1 MSGKSYKISVIV
13 PVYNKEAY
21 LRECVD
27 SILAQDYRNM
37 EVILVDD
44 ASTDG
49 SGDICDSYGRKERV
63 QVIHQENGGPTAA
76 CVAGMQTASGDYY
89 MFVDS
94 DDYVEPDML
103 SGMAAHL
110 TGEKGE
116 IVCCNH
122 LLEKQK
128 KTEPVYSAVA
138 PGVYEK
144 EALRT
149 QIQARLIGQERKAVP
164 LSRCMKLC
172 EKSVFEGNEAYYDY
186 SIRFGDDSHMMYPAF
201 LNSSR
206 VVILKDALYYHYRY
220 VEGSIIHRYDGTIY
234 ESVQKLM
241 DSLTKAARQKQAPD
255 GEAALDREYC
265 YMLLY
270 VMKNELR
277 NPDKGYKTRIRE
289 IFGEKE
295 NRERILNTPLYL
307 RERANVLL
315 YLGAMHPQSMLPGIL
330 RFLFKAY
337 DRKSGGKK

>member
-1 MSGKSYKISVIV
+1 MRGKSYRISVIV
-13 PVYNKEAY
+13 PVYNKESW

-27 SILAQDYRNM
+27 SILAQGYRNM

-49 SGDICDSYGRKERV
+49 SGNICDSYGRKERV
-63 QVIHQENGGPTAA
+63 RVIHQENGGPTAA
-76 CVAGMQTASGDYY
+76 CVAGMQAASGDYY

-110 TGEKGE
+110 TGVKGE

-128 KTEPVYSAVA
+128 KTEPVYSAIP
-138 PGVYEK
+138 PGIYEG

-149 QIQARLIGQERKAVP
+149 KIKARLIGQEQKVIP

-172 EKSVFEGNEAYYDY
+172 EKSVFEGNEKYYDY
-186 SIRFGDDSHMMYPAF
+186 SMRFGDDSHMMYPAF

-206 VVILKDALYYHYRY
+206 VVVLKDALYYHYRY
-220 VEGSIIHRYDGTIY
+220 VEGSIIHRYDGAIY

-241 DSLTKAARQKQAPD
+241 ASLTKAAAEKQAPD
-255 GEAALDREYC
+255 REEALEREYC

-277 NPDKGYKTRIRE
+277 NPEKGYRARILE

-295 NRERILNTPLYL
+295 NRERLLHTPLYL
-307 RERANVLL
+307 QDRTNVLL
-315 YLGAMHPQSMLPGIL
+315 YLGAMHFRSILPGIL
-330 RFLFKAY
+330 RLLFRMY
-337 DRKSGGKK
+337 DRKA

>member
-1 MSGKSYKISVIV
+1 MNGKSYKISVIV

-21 LRECVD
+21 LRACVD

-49 SGDICDSYGRKERV
+49 SGGICDSYGKKERV
-63 QVIHQENGGPTAA
+63 RVIHQENGGPTAA
-76 CVAGMQTASGDYY
+76 CVAGMQAADGDYY

-103 SGMAAHL
+103 SGMVSHL
-110 TGEKGE
+110 AGVKGE

-128 KTEPVYSAVA
+128 KTAPVYSAIA
-138 PGVYEK
+138 PGAYEK
-144 EALRT
+144 EKLET
-149 QIQARLIGQERKAVP
+149 QVKARLIGQERKVIP

-206 VVILKDALYYHYRY
+206 VVILQDALYYHYRY
-220 VEGSIIHRYDGTIY
+220 VDGSIIHRYDAGIY

-241 DSLTKAARQKQAPD
+241 ASLKAAAGKKQAPD
-255 GEAALDREYC
+255 AKAALDREYC

-270 VMKNELR
+270 VLKNELR
-277 NPDKGYKTRIRE
+277 SPDKGYRRRIRE
-289 IFGEKE
+289 IFTEAG

-307 RERANVLL
+307 RDKANVLL
-315 YLGAMHPQSMLPGIL
+315 YLGAMHPQSVLIGIL
-330 RFLFKAY
+330 RLLFKIY
-337 DRKSGGKK
+337 DKKA

>member
-1 MSGKSYKISVIV
+1 MNGKSYKISVIV
-13 PVYNKEAY
+13 PVYNKESY
-21 LRECVD
+21 LRACVD

-49 SGDICDSYGRKERV
+49 SSGICDGYGKKERV
-63 QVIHQENGGPTAA
+63 RVIHQENGGPTAA
-76 CVAGMQTASGDYY
+76 CVAGMQAAAGDYY

-103 SGMAAHL
+103 SGMASHL
-110 TGEKGE
+110 AGVKGE

-128 KTEPVYSAVA
+128 KTVPVYSAIA

-144 EALRT
+144 EKLET
-149 QIQARLIGQERKAVP
+149 QVKARLIGQERKAIP

-220 VEGSIIHRYDGTIY
+220 VDGSIIHRYDAGIY

-241 DSLTKAARQKQAPD
+241 ASLKAAAGKKQAPD
-255 GEAALDREYC
+255 AQAALDREYC

-270 VMKNELR
+270 VLKNELR
-277 NPDKGYKTRIRE
+277 SPDKGYKGRIRE
-289 IFGEKE
+289 IFTEAG

-307 RERANVLL
+307 RDRANVLL
-315 YLGAMHPQSMLPGIL
+315 YLGAMHPQSALIGIL
-330 RFLFKAY
+330 RILFKVY
-337 DRKSGGKK
+337 DRKR

>member
-1 MSGKSYKISVIV
+1 MNGKPYRISVIV

-27 SILAQDYRNM
+27 SLLAQNYRNM
-37 EVILVDD
+37 EIILVDD
-44 ASTDG
+44 ASTDRSG
-49 SGDICDSYGRKERV
+49 SICDSYGKKERV
-63 QVIHQENGGPTAA
+63 RVIHQENGGPTAA
-76 CVAGMQTASGDYY
+76 CVTGMREADGDYY

-110 TGEKGE
+110 TGQKGE

-128 KTEPVYSAVA
+128 KTEAIYCAAA
-138 PGVYEK
+138 PGVYEGEK
-144 EALRT
+144 LQTRIKAG
-149 QIQARLIGQERKAVP
+149 LIGQERKVIP

-172 EKSVFEGNEAYYDY
+172 EKSVFEGNEKYYDY
-186 SIRFGDDSHMMYPAF
+186 AIRFGDDSHMMYPAF
-201 LNSSR
+201 LNSGR
-206 VVILKDALYYHYRY
+206 VVVLKDALYYHYRY

-234 ESVQKLM
+234 ESVQRLM
-241 DSLTKAARQKQAPD
+241 ASLRKAARQNQAFD
-255 GEAALDREYC
+255 TAAALDREYC

-277 NPDKGYKTRIRE
+277 NPDKGYRKRIRE

-295 NRERILNTPLYL
+295 NRERILHTPLYL
-307 RERANVLL
+307 QDRTNVLL
-315 YLGAMHPQSMLPGIL
+315 YLGAMHPQSVLIGIL
-330 RFLFKAY
+330 RLIFRVY
-337 DRKSGGKK
+337 DKKR

>member
-1 MSGKSYKISVIV
+1 MNGKSYRVSVIV

-21 LRECVD
+21 LRQCVD

-49 SGDICDSYGRKERV
+49 SGAICDSYGKKERV
-63 QVIHQENGGPTAA
+63 KVIHQVNGGPTAA
-76 CVAGMQTASGDYY
+76 CVAGMQAADGDYF

-94 DDYVEPDML
+94 DDYVEPDMI
-103 SGMAAHL
+103 SGMASRL
-110 TGEKGE
+110 TGTKGE

-128 KTEPVYSAVA
+128 KTVPVYSAIQ

-144 EALRT
+144 ERLET
-149 QIQARLIGQERKAVP
+149 QIKARLIGQERKVIP

-206 VVILKDALYYHYRY
+206 VVVLKDALYYHYRY
-220 VEGSIIHRYDGTIY
+220 VEGSIIHRYDEGIY
-234 ESVQKLM
+234 ESLRKLM
-241 DSLTKAARQKQAPD
+241 ASLKKAAQEKQAPD
-255 GEAALDREYC
+255 AEAALDREYC

-270 VMKNELR
+270 VLKNELR
-277 NPDKGYKTRIRE
+277 NPVRNYKGRIQE

-295 NRERILNTPLYL
+295 NRERLLNTPLYL
-307 RERANVLL
+307 QDRADVLL
-315 YLGAMHPQSMLPGIL
+315 YLGAMHPQSILIGIL
-330 RFLFKAY
+330 RLLFKMY
-337 DRKSGGKK
+337 DRRK

>member
-1 MSGKSYKISVIV
+1 MGGKSYRISVIV

-21 LRECVD
+21 LRECVE
-27 SILAQDYRNM
+27 SILAQSYRNM

-44 ASTDG
+44 ASTDD
-49 SGDICDSYGRKERV
+49 SGRICDSYGKKERV
-63 QVIHQENGGPTAA
+63 RVIHQENGGPTAA
-76 CVAGMQTASGDYY
+76 CVAGMREASGDYY

-110 TGEKGE
+110 TGVKGE

-128 KTEPVYSAVA
+128 KTEPVYSAVS
-138 PGVYEK
+138 PGVYEGETLQTRILAK
-144 EALRT
+144 
-149 QIQARLIGQERKAVP
+149 LIGQERKVIP

-172 EKSVFEGNEAYYDY
+172 EKSVFEGNEKFYDY
-186 SIRFGDDSHMMYPAF
+186 SMRFGDDSHMMYPAF
-201 LNSSR
+201 LNSRR
-206 VVILKDALYYHYRY
+206 VVVLKDALYYHYRY
-220 VEGSIIHRYDGTIY
+220 VEGSIIHRYDGAIY

-241 DSLTKAARQKQAPD
+241 ASLTKAAAEKQAPD
-255 GEAALDREYC
+255 REEALEREYC

-277 NPDKGYKTRIRE
+277 NPGKGYKARILE

-295 NRERILNTPLYL
+295 NRERLLHTPLYL
-307 RERANVLL
+307 QDRTNVLL
-315 YLGAMHPQSMLPGIL
+315 YLGAMHFRSILPGIL
-330 RFLFKAY
+330 RLLFRMY
-337 DRKSGGKK
+337 DRKA

>member
-1 MSGKSYKISVIV
+1 MNGKSYRISVIV

-21 LRECVD
+21 LRACVD

-44 ASTDG
+44 ASADD
-49 SGDICDSYGRKERV
+49 SGKICDSYGKKERV
-63 QVIHQENGGPTAA
+63 RVIHQENGGPTAA
-76 CVAGMQTASGDYY
+76 CVAGMKEATGDYY

-110 TGEKGE
+110 AGVKGE

-122 LLEKQK
+122 FLEKRK
-128 KTEPVYSAVA
+128 KTEQVISAA
-138 PGVYEK
+138 PPGVYEK

-149 QIQARLIGQERKAVP
+149 QIQARLIGQEQRAIP

-186 SIRFGDDSHMMYPAF
+186 SVRFGDDAHMMYPAF

-206 VVILKDALYYHYRY
+206 VVVLKDALYYHYRY
-220 VEGSIIHRYDGTIY
+220 VEGSIIHRYDGGIY

-241 DSLTKAARQKQAPD
+241 ASLTKAALQKQAPD
-255 GEAALDREYC
+255 GEAALAREYC

-270 VMKNELR
+270 VLKNELR
-277 NPDKGYKTRIRE
+277 NPDKGYKVRIRE
-289 IFGEKE
+289 IFTEKE

-307 RERANVLL
+307 QDRTNVLL
-315 YLGAMHPQSMLPGIL
+315 YLGAMHPGSALPGIL
-330 RFLFKAY
+330 RLVFRMY
-337 DRKSGGKK
+337 DRKR

>member
-1 MSGKSYKISVIV
+1 MNRRSYRISVIV

-44 ASTDG
+44 ASTDN
-49 SGDICDSYGRKERV
+49 SGKICDSYERKERV
-63 QVIHQENGGPTAA
+63 RVIHQENGGPTVA
-76 CVAGMQTASGDYY
+76 CVAGMREADGDYY

-110 TGEKGE
+110 TGVKGE

-128 KTEPVYSAVA
+128 KTEPAYSAVA
-138 PGVYEK
+138 PGVYEG
-144 EALRT
+144 EALQTR
-149 QIQARLIGQERKAVP
+149 IQAGLIGQERKAIP

-172 EKSVFEGNEAYYDY
+172 EKSVFEGNEQYYDY

-201 LNSSR
+201 LNSKR
-206 VVILKDALYYHYRY
+206 VVVLKDALYYHYRY
-220 VEGSIIHRYDGTIY
+220 VDGSIIHRYDGAIY
-234 ESVQKLM
+234 ESVQNLM
-241 DSLTKAARQKQAPD
+241 ASLTKAAQEKQAP
-255 GEAALDREYC
+255 GGQAALDREYC

-277 NPDKGYKTRIRE
+277 APDKGYKARIRE

-307 RERANVLL
+307 RDRANVLL

-330 RFLFKAY
+330 RLIFRMY
-337 DRKSGGKK
+337 DRKR

>member
-1 MSGKSYKISVIV
+1 MNGKSYKISVIV

-21 LRECVD
+21 LRACVD

-49 SGDICDSYGRKERV
+49 SGGICDSYGKKERV
-63 QVIHQENGGPTAA
+63 RVIHQENGGPTAA
-76 CVAGMQTASGDYY
+76 CVAGMQAADGDYY

-103 SGMAAHL
+103 SGMVSHL
-110 TGEKGE
+110 AGVKGE

-128 KTEPVYSAVA
+128 KTVPVYSAIA

-144 EALRT
+144 EKLET
-149 QIQARLIGQERKAVP
+149 QVKARLIGQERKVIP

-206 VVILKDALYYHYRY
+206 VVILQDALYYHYRY
-220 VEGSIIHRYDGTIY
+220 VDGSIIHRYDAGIY

-241 DSLTKAARQKQAPD
+241 ASLKAAAGKKQASD
-255 GEAALDREYC
+255 AKAALDREYC

-270 VMKNELR
+270 VLKNELR
-277 NPDKGYKTRIRE
+277 SPDKGYRRRIRE
-289 IFGEKE
+289 IFTEAG
-295 NRERILNTPLYL
+295 NRELILNTPLYL
-307 RERANVLL
+307 RDKANVLL
-315 YLGAMHPQSMLPGIL
+315 YLGVMHPQSVLIGIL
-330 RFLFKAY
+330 RLLFKMY
-337 DRKSGGKK
+337 DKKA

>member
-1 MSGKSYKISVIV
+1 MSGKSYRISVIV

-27 SILAQDYRNM
+27 SILAQTYRNM

-44 ASTDG
+44 ASTDDSG
-49 SGDICDSYGRKERV
+49 SICDSYGKKERV
-63 QVIHQENGGPTAA
+63 RVIHQENGGPTAA
-76 CVAGMQTASGDYY
+76 CVAGMKEAAGDYY

-110 TGEKGE
+110 TGIRGE

-128 KTEPVYSAVA
+128 KTQPVYSAVP
-138 PGVYEK
+138 PGIYEG

-149 QIQARLIGQERKAVP
+149 KIQARLIGQERKVIP

-186 SIRFGDDSHMMYPAF
+186 SMRFGDDSHMMYPAF
-201 LNSSR
+201 LNSRR
-206 VVILKDALYYHYRY
+206 VVVLKDALYYHYRY
-220 VEGSIIHRYDGTIY
+220 VEGSIIHRYDGAIY

-241 DSLTKAARQKQAPD
+241 VSLQKAVVQKQAPD
-255 GEAALDREYC
+255 GEAALEREYC

-277 NPDKGYKTRIRE
+277 RPGKEYRARIRE
-289 IFGEKE
+289 IFGEEE
-295 NRERILNTPLYL
+295 NRRRLLNTPLYL
-307 RERANVLL
+307 EDRTNVLL
-315 YLGAMHPQSMLPGIL
+315 YLGAMHPHSALIGIL
-330 RFLFKAY
+330 RLLFRLY
-337 DRKSGGKK
+337 DRKK

>member
-1 MSGKSYKISVIV
+1 MNGKSYKISVIV

-21 LRECVD
+21 LRACVD

-49 SGDICDSYGRKERV
+49 SGGICDSYGKKERV
-63 QVIHQENGGPTAA
+63 RVIHQENAGPTAA
-76 CVAGMQTASGDYY
+76 CVAGMQAACGDYY

-103 SGMAAHL
+103 SGMASHL
-110 TGEKGE
+110 AGVKGE

-128 KTEPVYSAVA
+128 KTVPVYSAIE

-144 EALRT
+144 EKLET
-149 QIQARLIGQERKAVP
+149 QVKARLIGQERKVIP

-186 SIRFGDDSHMMYPAF
+186 TIRFGDDSHMMYPAF

-220 VEGSIIHRYDGTIY
+220 VDGSMIHRYDAGIY
-234 ESVQKLM
+234 KSVQKLM
-241 DSLTKAARQKQAPD
+241 ISLKAAAGKKQAPD
-255 GEAALDREYC
+255 TKAALDREYC

-270 VMKNELR
+270 VLKNELR
-277 NPDKGYKTRIRE
+277 SPDKGYKGRIRE
-289 IFGEKE
+289 IFTEAG

-307 RERANVLL
+307 RDRANVLL
-315 YLGAMHPQSMLPGIL
+315 YLGTMHPQSVLIGIL
-330 RFLFKAY
+330 RLLFKIY
-337 DRKSGGKK
+337 DKKA